1 MTWPAVAV
9 WILIVLAAL
18 PRSPLPLLY
27 LYSGLGAFM
36 TLTLAPTGG
45 GGLNLL
51 GQSVCAGFL
60 VCKLLL
66 TENRLPRA
74 WDAAV
79 DPNKL
84 GLLFIFLAY
93 ALFSAYVMP
102 RFFAQLVEVIPMS
115 VTVDWAIPLQPTPSN
130 LAQSAYMA
138 MSVGM
143 ALAMFVMA
151 SSASFRQH
159 YMKAAF
165 FGGLVLIATGIAD
178 AVLSAAGLSDLLEP
192 FRNASYALLTNVE
205 IADGAKRIVGLM
217 PEASAYGAACV
228 VAAST
233 LIFFRPCFEDERWRN
248 LFVPLGIAGLLAMAV
263 LSTSSTAYVGLGVLA
278 LTFGV
283 NWLRRA
289 LSANAPAR
297 GGLQSEAFIAI
308 AGFLLLLA
316 IIALFPD
323 LMQPVYNRL
332 DTLIF
337 KKTESDSYLG
347 RTMWTQV
354 AMQAFFATNG
364 LGVGLGGARTS
375 NWFASILSNTGI
387 FGTILLFGFIL
398 RLYFRRYNGVNPLT
412 AEFVTALKFS
422 LIPQFAML
430 ALSGTNPDIGTGMAS
445 ALGLIAALTLAPE
458 PAAFRAGP
466 SLRRPARAR
475 SRR

>member
-1 MTWPAVAV
+1 
-9 WILIVLAAL
+9 
-18 PRSPLPLLY
+18 
-27 LYSGLGAFM
+27 
-36 TLTLAPTGG
+36 
-45 GGLNLL
+45 
-51 GQSVCAGFL
+51 
-60 VCKLLL
+60 
-66 TENRLPRA
+66 
-74 WDAAV
+74 
-79 DPNKL
+79 
-84 GLLFIFLAY
+84 
-93 ALFSAYVMP
+93 
-102 RFFAQLVEVIPMS
+102 
-115 VTVDWAIPLQPTPSN
+115 
-130 LAQSAYMA
+130 
-138 MSVGM
+138 
-143 ALAMFVMA
+143 
-151 SSASFRQH
+151 
-159 YMKAAF
+159 
-165 FGGLVLIATGIAD
+165 
-178 AVLSAAGLSDLLEP
+178 
-192 FRNASYALLTNVE
+192 
-205 IADGAKRIVGLM
+205 
-217 PEASAYGAACV
+217 
-228 VAAST
+228 
-233 LIFFRPCFEDERWRN
+233 
-248 LFVPLGIAGLLAMAV
+248 
-263 LSTSSTAYVGLGVLA
+263 

-297 GGLQSEAFIAI
+297 DGLQSEAFIAI

-398 RLYFRRYNGVNPLT
+398 RLYFRRYHGANPLT

-458 PAAFRAGP
+458 PAAFRAEP
-466 SLRRPARAR
+466 ALRRPARAR